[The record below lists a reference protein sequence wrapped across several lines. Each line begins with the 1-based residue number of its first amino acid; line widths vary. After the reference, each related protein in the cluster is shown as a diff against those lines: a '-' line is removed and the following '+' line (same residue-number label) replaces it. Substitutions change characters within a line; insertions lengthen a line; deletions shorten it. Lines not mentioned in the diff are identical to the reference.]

1 MAYAAVH
8 ILRRIGL
15 ATSVV
20 SMVSPDTS
28 PTASDQH
35 FRKPGSDFRVLVV
48 GRVACSGFCAMISWA
63 D

>member
-35 FRKPGSDFRVLVV
+35 FRKPGSAFVFWWLEGLLAV
-48 GRVACSGFCAMISWA
+48 GFAR
-63 D
+63 